1 MDITY
6 EIMDDEGIVIQTV
19 TGTKLREHFGVGP
32 TNPIFNE
39 KLVIKFNLI
48 KECEGSPERMRQTI
62 SILETENIYD

>member
-39 KLVIKFNLI
+39 QLVIKYNLTN
-48 KECEGSPERMRQTI
+48 ECAGNPERMRQTI
-62 SILETENIYD
+62 SISETENIHD